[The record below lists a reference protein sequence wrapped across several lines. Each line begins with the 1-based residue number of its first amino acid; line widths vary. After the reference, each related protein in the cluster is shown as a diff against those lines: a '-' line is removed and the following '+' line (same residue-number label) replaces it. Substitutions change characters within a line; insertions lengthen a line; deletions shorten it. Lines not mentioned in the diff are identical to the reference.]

1 MLLNVTQLK
10 TFSTFVAKSKTRYN
24 MNDTDK
30 MLVQM
35 TGGELRS
42 LVNEAVSDAVSDAVQ
57 MLKAESQTEKTEVY
71 GVNGLC
77 EIFHCGPTQAMSIK
91 QSHAIDTAI
100 TMVGKNRYKINVAEA
115 TRLWN
120 EHLAKRRKGI
130 QC

>member
-1 MLLNVTQLK
+1 
-10 TFSTFVAKSKTRYN
+10 

-35 TGGELRS
+35 TGDELRS
-42 LVNEAVSDAVSDAVQ
+42 LVSDAVSDAVQ
-57 MLKAESQTEKTEVY
+57 MLKAESQTDKTEVY

-77 EIFHCGPTQAMSIK
+77 EIFHCGPTQAVNIK
-91 QSHAIDTAI
+91 QSHVIDTAI

-120 EHLAKRRKGI
+120 EHLAERRKGI

>member
-1 MLLNVTQLK
+1 
-10 TFSTFVAKSKTRYN
+10 

-42 LVNEAVSDAVSDAVQ
+42 LVNEAVSDAVQ
-57 MLKAESQTEKTEVY
+57 MLKAESQTEKKTEKTEVY

-77 EIFHCGPTQAMSIK
+77 EIFHCGPTQAMK
-91 QSHAIDTAI
+91 NMREHVIDSAI

-130 QC
+130 QR